1 MKLFTEI
8 MGWVV
13 AIFGAFIAL
22 AITAASVGFVLGFCF
37 AVARA
42 TFRFWN

>member
-1 MKLFTEI
+1 MKMFTEI
-8 MGWVV
+8 LGWVV

-22 AITAASVGFVLGFCF
+22 AVLAAGTGFVVGFCF